1 MTDAGRNDPAVPGGL
16 IRAAWLVVLLAVC
29 GVAAVWHITGH
40 MVVSLEKLAAFQE
53 TAPFQYRLFVPTMVR
68 VAHDISGWPLFRLY
82 AVAEWAG
89 WVLLVFAAQ
98 KALAAFSPRLS
109 WQTTR
114 LVALTA
120 IVAVGAQL
128 MAPVRFRAFQGDTMV
143 GDVNGLLN
151 SGAASLRILSN
162 VYYPWD
168 IWTAALLLL
177 LIAIALR
184 LRQSIDA
191 PSMAAYAALFVV
203 ASLNRETTILMVP
216 FSLWALA
223 SRVTRAQLAG
233 CAVIQAVLWISV
245 RAFVVSITGAP
256 PNPKPSLPG
265 GAEWYLWTNLR
276 TLTYP
281 LYAATV
287 LAPFAGGAWLP
298 LLAWWG
304 ERPPLA
310 RALLVWY
317 VVPAGVMAFVFGIF
331 HETRVFIEAAT
342 GTWLA
347 ATATAHAH
355 GMAASRPDHA

>member
-1 MTDAGRNDPAVPGGL
+1 MTDAARNDPAVPGGL
-16 IRAAWLVVLLAVC
+16 IRAAWLVVVLAVC
-29 GVAAVWHITGH
+29 GIAAIWHITGH
-40 MVVSLEKLAAFQE
+40 TVASLEKLAAFQE
-53 TAPFQYRLFVPTMVR
+53 TAPFQHRLLVPAMVR

-82 AVAEWAG
+82 AGAEWAG
-89 WVLLVFAAQ
+89 WVLLVFAARQ
-98 KALAAFSPRLS
+98 AVASLLPRLS
-109 WQTTR
+109 WKTTR

-128 MAPVRFRAFQGDTMV
+128 MAPVRFRAFQSDSMV

-151 SGAASLRILSN
+151 SGTASLRILAN

-177 LIAIALR
+177 LIAMTLR
-184 LRQSIDA
+184 LRQSIA
-191 PSMAAYAALFVV
+191 PQSLAAYAALFLV
-203 ASLNRETTILMVP
+203 ASLNRETTILIVP

-223 SRVTRAQLAG
+223 PRVTRAQLAG
-233 CAVIQAVLWISV
+233 FAMIQAVFWMAV

-287 LAPFAGGAWLP
+287 LVPFAGGAWLP

-310 RALLVWY
+310 RALLIWY
-317 VVPAGVMAFVFGIF
+317 VVPAAAIAFVFGIF
-331 HETRVFIEAAT
+331 HETRVFTEAAT
-342 GTWLA
+342 ATWLA
-347 ATATAHAH
+347 AAATAHAH
-355 GMAASRPDHA
+355 GMAPSRPDHA

>member
-1 MTDAGRNDPAVPGGL
+1 MQWPSGLAGCCSLLPPGRPVAGL
-16 IRAAWLVVLLAVC
+16 
-29 GVAAVWHITGH
+29 
-40 MVVSLEKLAAFQE
+40 
-53 TAPFQYRLFVPTMVR
+53 
-68 VAHDISGWPLFRLY
+68 
-82 AVAEWAG
+82 
-89 WVLLVFAAQ
+89 
-98 KALAAFSPRLS
+98 SPRLS

-151 SGAASLRILSN
+151 SGIASLRILSN

-177 LIAIALR
+177 LMATALR
-184 LRQSIDA
+184 LRQSISA
-191 PSMAAYAALFVV
+191 PSLAAYAALFLV
-203 ASLNRETTILMVP
+203 ASLNRETTILIVP

-223 SRVTRAQLAG
+223 PRMTRAQQAG
-233 CAVIQAVLWISV
+233 CAVIQAVFWIAA
-245 RAFVVSITGAP
+245 RAFVASITGAP
-256 PNPKPSLPG
+256 PNPKSSLPG
-265 GAEWYLWTNLR
+265 GVEWYLWTNLR

-287 LAPFAGGAWLP
+287 LVPFAGGAWLP
-298 LLAWWG
+298 LLAWWR

-310 RALLVWY
+310 RALLIWY
-317 VVPAGVMAFVFGIF
+317 VAPAAAVAFVFGIV
-331 HETRVFIEAAT
+331 HETRVFTEAAT
-342 GTWLA
+342 ATWLA

>member
-1 MTDAGRNDPAVPGGL
+1 MTDAARNDPAVPGGL

-29 GVAAVWHITGH
+29 GVAAVWHIAGH

-53 TAPFQYRLFVPTMVR
+53 TAPFQYRLLVPAMVR
-68 VAHDISGWPLFRLY
+68 VAHGISGWPLFRLY
-82 AVAEWAG
+82 AIAEWAG
-89 WVLLVFAAQ
+89 WVLLV
-98 KALAAFSPRLS
+98 LAAGQAAAGLLPPLS

-128 MAPVRFRAFQGDTMV
+128 MAPVRFRAFQGDTML

-151 SGAASLRILSN
+151 GGTGSLRILSN

-177 LIAIALR
+177 LIATAVGFR
-184 LRQSIDA
+184 RSIDA
-191 PSMAAYAALFVV
+191 PSLAAYAALFLV
-203 ASLNRETTILMVP
+203 ATLNRETTILIVP

-223 SRVTRAQLAG
+223 PRVTRAQLAG
-233 CAVIQAVLWISV
+233 FAVVQVVSWIAV

-287 LAPFAGGAWLP
+287 LVPFAGGAWLP

-317 VVPAGVMAFVFGIF
+317 VVPAAAIAFVFGIF
-331 HETRVFIEAAT
+331 HETRVFTEAAT
-342 GTWLA
+342 ATWLA

-355 GMAASRPDHA
+355 GMAASRTEHA

>member
-1 MTDAGRNDPAVPGGL
+1 MTDAARNDPAVPGGL
-16 IRAAWLVVLLAVC
+16 IRAAWLVVLLTVS
-29 GVAAVWHITGH
+29 GVAAIWHITGH
-40 MVVSLEKLAAFQE
+40 TVVSLEKLAAFQE
-53 TAPFQYRLFVPTMVR
+53 TAPFQHRLLVPAMVR
-68 VAHDISGWPLFRLY
+68 VAHHIGGWPLFRLY

-89 WVLLVFAAQ
+89 WVLLV
-98 KALAAFSPRLS
+98 LAARQVVARLSPRLS
-109 WQTTR
+109 WETTR

-120 IVAVGAQL
+120 VVAVGAQL
-128 MAPVRFRAFQGDTMV
+128 MAPVRFRAFQGDSMV

-151 SGAASLRILSN
+151 RGTTNLRILAN

-177 LIAIALR
+177 LIATALR

-191 PSMAAYAALFVV
+191 PSIAAYAALFIV
-203 ASLNRETTILMVP
+203 ASLNRETAILIVP

-223 SRVTRAQLAG
+223 PQVTRAQLAG
-233 CAVIQAVLWISV
+233 GAVIQAVLWIAV
-245 RAFVVSITGAP
+245 RLFVVAVTGAP
-256 PNPKPSLPG
+256 ANPKSTLPG
-265 GAEWYLWTNLR
+265 GAEWFLWTNLR

-287 LAPFAGGAWLP
+287 LVPFAGGAWLP

-317 VVPAGVMAFVFGIF
+317 VVPAAAIAFVFGIF
-331 HETRVFIEAAT
+331 HETRVFTEAAT
-342 GTWLA
+342 ATWLA
-347 ATATAHAH
+347 AAATAHAH